1 MNESK
6 LVKDRKLPTSKEVAE
21 YGLKAMMKGKELQFM
36 VY

>member
-6 LVKDRKLPTSKEVAE
+6 LVKGRKLPTSKEVAE
-21 YGLKAMMKGKELQFM
+21 YGFKAMKGKELQFM